1 MNPPF
6 SWWVPVAGAQDLR
19 AATPLAARAF
29 GQEFVLWR
37 AAATGSGAKSAPTA
51 AAPAEPV
58 DDAAEPLGAP
68 SVFLDRC
75 PHRGA
80 RLSLGR
86 IEHGQ
91 LECAYHGWR
100 FDPSGHCVTIPA
112 LPAFT
117 PPETHR
123 ACAWQAMEA
132 HGLVWVAGASAPRTA
147 PHAPDPLG
155 PADGRPAL
163 PPRRV
168 LCGPF
173 DVATSAP
180 RVVENF
186 LDTAHFGFVHE
197 GFLGS
202 RAQLAVPDYRVEHDS
217 LGRPMVPLY
226 RAWQPRAGT
235 AATIGGPGAWVD
247 YSYHLLGP
255 YAALLTKKA
264 EGAAPAEAYALWC
277 CPLDEESTRVW
288 FTICTDDRTR
298 SDDELRAFQAT
309 IFGQDAPVLESQRP
323 RRLPLH
329 GGELHCAAD
338 RLSVAYRRWLLAL
351 GVGFGVTTVA
361 SAHTSPSAAAG
372 PASGLAS
379 SVTSGN
385 TPGTP
390 SATV

>member
-1 MNPPF
+1 MNPPPP
-6 SWWVPVAGAQDLR
+6 WWVPVAGSQDLR

-29 GQEFVLWR
+29 GQELVLWR
-37 AAATGSGAKSAPTA
+37 AASSASASATAPTSAATGEPGVIDAPGA
-51 AAPAEPV
+51 
-58 DDAAEPLGAP
+58 LGAP
-68 SVFLDRC
+68 SAFLDRC

-86 IEHGQ
+86 IDYGR

-100 FDPSGHCVTIPA
+100 FDTAGRCVAIPA

-132 HGLVWVAGASAPRTA
+132 HGLVWLAEPAAPRTA
-147 PHAPDPLG
+147 PHGPDPL
-155 PADGRPAL
+155 AAEDGRPAL

-202 RAQLAVPDYRVEHDS
+202 REQLAVPDYRVEHDPF
-217 LGRPMVPLY
+217 GRPVVPLY
-226 RAWQPRAGT
+226 RAWQPRAST
-235 AATIGGPGAWVD
+235 AATVGGSGAWVD
-247 YSYHLLGP
+247 YSYRVLGP
-255 YAALLTKKA
+255 FAALLTKKA

-277 CPLDEESTRVW
+277 CPIDEETTRVW
-288 FTICTDDRTR
+288 FTICTDDLTR
-298 SDDELRAFQAT
+298 SDDELRSFQAT
-309 IFGQDAPVLESQRP
+309 IFGQDAPVLQSQRP
-323 RRLPLH
+323 HRLPLQ

-351 GVGFGVTTVA
+351 GVTYGTTC
-361 SAHTSPSAAAG
+361 S
-372 PASGLAS
+372 
-379 SVTSGN
+379 
-385 TPGTP
+385 TPLGTP
-390 SATV
+390 LGTTSATS

>member
-1 MNPPF
+1 LSAPPHLRAEATVNPPF
-6 SWWVPVAGAQDLR
+6 VPWWVPVAGEQDLR

-29 GQEFVLWR
+29 GHELVLWR
-37 AAATGSGAKSAPTA
+37 SGAAAAGG
-51 AAPAEPV
+51 E
-58 DDAAEPLGAP
+58 GAP
-68 SVFLDRC
+68 GAQGAPGAPIAFLDRC

-86 IEHGQ
+86 IEDGR

-100 FDPSGHCVTIPA
+100 FDPAGRCVAIPA

-117 PPETHR
+117 PPQTHR

-132 HGLVWVAGASAPRTA
+132 HGLVWVAGAAAPHTV
-147 PHAPDPLG
+147 PHAPDLLG
-155 PADGRPAL
+155 PDDDRPAL

-202 RAQLAVPDYRVEHDS
+202 REQLAVPDYRVEHDR
-217 LGRPMVPLY
+217 LGRPLVPLY
-226 RAWQPRAGT
+226 RAWQPRAST

-247 YSYHLLGP
+247 YSYRLLGP

-277 CPLDEESTRVW
+277 CPLDEETTRVW
-288 FTICTDDRTR
+288 FTICTDDHART
-298 SDDELRAFQAT
+298 DDELRAFQAT
-309 IFGQDAPVLESQRP
+309 IFGQDAPVLESQQP

-351 GVGFGVTTVA
+351 GVGFGVSADPTTA
-361 SAHTSPSAAAG
+361 TTPGAAPG
-372 PASGLAS
+372 SLP
-379 SVTSGN
+379 SVTSGT
-385 TPGTP
+385 TP
-390 SATV
+390 ATA

>member
-1 MNPPF
+1 M
-6 SWWVPVAGAQDLR
+6 AGAHDLR

-29 GQEFVLWR
+29 GQELVLWR
-37 AAATGSGAKSAPTA
+37 AAPSASTA
-51 AAPAEPV
+51 
-58 DDAAEPLGAP
+58 DAQAP
-68 SVFLDRC
+68 SATASARGRGAGDALPGTPSAFLDRC

-86 IEHGQ
+86 VEDGR

-100 FDPSGHCVTIPA
+100 FDAAGRCVAIPA

-132 HGLVWVAGASAPRTA
+132 HGLVWVAPASAPCTA
-147 PHAPDPLG
+147 PHAPELLAPE
-155 PADGRPAL
+155 DGRTAL

-173 DVATSAP
+173 DVSTSAP

-202 RAQLAVPDYRVEHDS
+202 REQLAVPDYRVEHDR
-217 LGRPMVPLY
+217 LGRPLVPLY
-226 RAWQPRAGT
+226 RAWQPRAS
-235 AATIGGPGAWVD
+235 AVAGGGAWVD
-247 YSYHLLGP
+247 YSYRLLGP

-277 CPLDEESTRVW
+277 CPLDEETTRVW
-288 FTICTDDRTR
+288 FTICTDDHTRT
-298 SDDELRAFQAT
+298 DDELRAFQAT

-338 RLSVAYRRWLLAL
+338 RLSVAYRRWLVTL
-351 GVGFGVTTVA
+351 GVTFGTLFDTA
-361 SAHTSPSAAAG
+361 
-372 PASGLAS
+372 
-379 SVTSGN
+379 
-385 TPGTP
+385 
-390 SATV
+390 